1 MSVFTQIK
9 LIQQDWTP
17 GVSDGLLVTYR
28 QANRLP
34 PTNRGLER
42 RRFPIRND
50 NTDGINHTD

>member
-1 MSVFTQIK
+1 MFTQIK

-28 QANRLP
+28 QANCLP
-34 PTNRGLER
+34 PTNRGLEG